1 MYSQFRWS
9 LFSISGENLVEI
21 TGLEER
27 PAILSKKPGDRG
39 GGNSTNFIISSSLI
53 SPKIVYRCE
62 LSNWYPQKKKTKCV
76 AESVR

>member
-39 GGNSTNFIISSSLI
+39 GGEFNKFHNKLKLDFPKNRISLRAQQLVSA
-53 SPKIVYRCE
+53 
-62 LSNWYPQKKKTKCV
+62 KKKN
-76 AESVR
+76 EVRG